1 MLYLVP
7 RVVEE
12 YRNLA
17 KSVEKTNDLTKQI
30 HQSKSNKIDP
40 THDALLVRKRLE
52 LSFVQNCNREKRKY
66 VKTDSTFLATIVAN
80 N

>member
-1 MLYLVP
+1 MLYHVP

-17 KSVEKTNDLTKQI
+17 KSVEKTNDLSKQI
-30 HQSKSNKIDP
+30 HQSKYNKIYP

-52 LSFVQNCNREKRKY
+52 LSCVQNCNREKRKN
-66 VKTDSTFLATIVAN
+66 VTTDSTFWVTIVAN